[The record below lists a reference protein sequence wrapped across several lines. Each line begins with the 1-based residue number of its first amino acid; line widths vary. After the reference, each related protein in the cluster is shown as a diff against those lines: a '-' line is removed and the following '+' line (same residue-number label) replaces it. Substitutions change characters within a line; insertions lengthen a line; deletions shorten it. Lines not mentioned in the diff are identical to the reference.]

1 MPDDQAIDLECG
13 QGILDNLNGRC
24 TSGSITNWQ
33 CVPDANGGPSAW
45 VYFNA
50 GPFCQV
56 TDVANAMRA
65 AGTGQGQSLYQ
76 DAVCGPDPS
85 LF

>member
-1 MPDDQAIDLECG
+1 M
-13 QGILDNLNGRC
+13 
-24 TSGSITNWQ
+24 
-33 CVPDANGGPSAW
+33 

-85 LF
+85 LFG